1 MIPLITMTVDEAEAA
16 LEATFMR
23 VCDDKQPVLLV
34 TAEGRVPVAVLVDF
48 ETYEAVKAGG
58 ADALRGPLWGPT
70 NRPALSA
77 A

>member
-16 LEATFMR
+16 FMR

-34 TAEGRVPVAVLVDF
+34 TAEGCVPVAVLVDF
-48 ETYEAVKAGG
+48 ETYEAVKVGG
-58 ADALRGPLWGPT
+58 ADALRGPRWGPT

>member
-1 MIPLITMTVDEAEAA
+1 MIPMITMTVDEAEAA
-16 LEATFMR
+16 LEATFLR

-34 TAEGRVPVAVLVDF
+34 TAEGRVPVAVLLDF

-58 ADALRGPLWGPT
+58 ADALWGPG
-70 NRPALSA
+70 NDLALSA

>member
-16 LEATFMR
+16 LEATFLR

-34 TAEGRVPVAVLVDF
+34 TADGRVPVAVLVDF

-58 ADALRGPLWGPT
+58 ADALRGPRWGPT